1 MGTAGSKRSADQ
13 AESSSEKAMSSLM
26 SQDQKQQ
33 EEKLEIFIPNG
44 PRLRK

>member
-1 MGTAGSKRSADQ
+1 
-13 AESSSEKAMSSLM
+13 M

-44 PRLRK
+44 PRLGNNVIEASNVSKAYGDKLLYENL